1 MSDTA
6 SAAPRVPK
14 RVAAVILNSLKGG
27 VVPRIGLPYITVG
40 REVEIRALLTDL
52 SLIADGGASFRF
64 LVGRYG
70 AGKSF
75 LLQTIRTH
83 AMGEGFVVAD
93 ADLSPER
100 RLQGGQGQGLATYRE
115 LIRNISTK
123 TRPEG
128 GALNLILDRW
138 VASCAD
144 ADESAINAQLAPLE
158 EMVHGFDFTRML
170 RRYRTAV
177 AEGDEEAMSRV
188 TKWIRGE
195 YRTKSEARA
204 ELGSST
210 IISDDDWYD
219 YVKLIAR
226 FLVCSG
232 YKGML
237 VLIDELVNL
246 YKIPNAITRQYNYE
260 KILTMYNDTLQG
272 KAQYLG
278 MIMGGTPTSI
288 EDRRRGVFSY
298 EALRSRLAQ
307 GRFAREDLKDMLAPI
322 IRLQPLTYEELLV
335 LIEKLMQI
343 HAGYFGWTPT
353 LTENDLVDFLKIE
366 FGRVGADTHLT
377 PREVIRDFIE
387 LLDILCQNPDADVAE
402 LLQSVG
408 GDALAPANELSTSSD
423 DRNFAEFTI

>member
-144 ADESAINAQLAPLE
+144 ADVSAINAQLAPLE

-170 RRYRTAV
+170 HRYRTAV
-177 AEGDEEAMSRV
+177 AEGDEETMSRV

-408 GDALAPANELSTSSD
+408 GDALAPANESSTSSD